1 MTGIETALVGSA
13 LFGTGATA
21 AGTVG
26 LVGAAGSVGLGGS
39 LFSGLSA
46 LSTIGTVASIGQ
58 SFFGMQSQSAQA
70 QAAQVEAKTNAA
82 IDATNTARKITAQKR
97 ESYLRAGSQKA
108 SAAALGRSDSGN
120 VLDIMAD
127 SLSQE
132 EAAILGLK
140 ATNDINQAQYKSSIK
155 ASKSSNKLQTYS
167 GILSGV
173 NKLVS
178 A

>member
-13 LFGTGATA
+13 LFSAGGTAV
-21 AGTVG
+21 GTTG
-26 LVGAAGSVGLGGS
+26 LLGAAGSFGLGGS
-39 LFSGLSA
+39 LFSGMSA

-97 ESYLRAGSQKA
+97 DSYLRAGSQKA

>member
-1 MTGIETALVGSA
+1 MTGIEAALVGSA
-13 LFGTGATA
+13 LASSTAGASA
-21 AGTVG
+21 VG
-26 LVGAAGSVGLGGS
+26 LLGAGGVFAPAAGS
-39 LFSGLSA
+39 LFTGVSA
-46 LSTIGTVASIGQ
+46 LSTIGTIASIGQ

-70 QAAQVEAKTNAA
+70 KAAQVEAKTNAA

-97 ESYLRAGSQKA
+97 ESYLRSGSQKA